1 MILLLSLSNLI
12 VALLY
17 RHLLLSSHDDT
28 PLPYGERGSI
38 LLPPTKLSPSSSSS
52 AIYMILGCI
61 IIGLIALRTIAHDR
75 LTTPFATSAPR
86 LIGIE
91 NCLIEDKDAADL
103 GYKIVV
109 CFFFVAQTK
118 EITIAIPKDN
128 YVNRDTLNLAAM

>member
-1 MILLLSLSNLI
+1 
-12 VALLY
+12 
-17 RHLLLSSHDDT
+17 
-28 PLPYGERGSI
+28 
-38 LLPPTKLSPSSSSS
+38 
-52 AIYMILGCI
+52 MILGCI

-109 CFFFVAQTK
+109 FFFVAQTK
-118 EITIAIPKDN
+118 GITIAIPKDN